1 MEAASQAIPLPGTG
15 DTSIKTVTSEF
26 EGFLEDRKS
35 RFLAHLVPLDLFE
48 QRLEELRKEHRKAN
62 HVVTAHRRLLDD
74 GRIEESGKDDGEP
87 AGTSGM
93 PTLRVLQGAG
103 LINCAVL
110 IVRYFGGTK
119 LGGGGLARA
128 YAGAAQDAIAN
139 AELVPFQKML
149 VKQVSADFAAS
160 SELERRIDGLGLTVL
175 SRDYTEDGVTL
186 TVEGPEEVLAAL

>member
-1 MEAASQAIPLPGTG
+1 MTLR
-15 DTSIKTVTSEF
+15 TVTREF

-35 RFLAHLVPLDLFE
+35 RFLAFLVPIEQFEARLD
-48 QRLEELRKEHRKAN
+48 ELRKDHRKAN
-62 HVVTAHRRLLDD
+62 HIVTAHRRLLED

-93 PTLRVLQGAG
+93 PTLRVLQGAE

-128 YAGAAQDAIAN
+128 YSGAAQDAIAN
-139 AELVPFQKML
+139 AALVPFQKL
-149 VKQVSADFAAS
+149 AQKTASASFAS
-160 SELERRIDGLGLTVL
+160 SSDLERQIGELGLAVIA
-175 SRDYTEDGVTL
+175 RNYTEEGVEL
-186 TVEGPEEVLAAL
+186 TVEGPEEVLKSLPSPAVPS